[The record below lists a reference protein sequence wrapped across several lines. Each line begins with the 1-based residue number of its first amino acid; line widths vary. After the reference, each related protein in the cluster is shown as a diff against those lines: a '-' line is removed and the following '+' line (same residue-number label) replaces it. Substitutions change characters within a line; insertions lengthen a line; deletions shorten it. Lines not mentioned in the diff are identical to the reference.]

1 MSSSTREVLIIDL
14 RGVIARDE
22 STVVRHVEYGKHLDQ
37 ISLGETSLTVIT
49 RGATA
54 QINKQLTSC
63 TSVCKFLIEE
73 RTRFNLSR
81 FILLCFNYIR
91 MNNSRV
97 YLLVSGDPWETFWFC
112 RFLAF
117 FSRKNLKIQVQLHAD
132 IFDPNWIQISVAN
145 RIRLRLLNLKSESI
159 HNVRLVS
166 ANHRKKLVNRFPNL
180 RYRVTVAPVPLSISP
195 YDSRANVNFSDE
207 ATIGFVGRIHKDR
220 GLFLFLKVIRR
231 LNQDGWKGRVL
242 VVGEGPEM
250 SSFRNNLEELI
261 GASRVTFA
269 GVKSGEELRRCWSE
283 IDVFLN
289 TAPTESYGRSTREA
303 LYYGKFVMS
312 LETRGISEL
321 IAERESGQLLI
332 FDSSKPESWISN
344 LRKIAEFKA
353 DDSYSKRVWEQN
365 EQDMMNVVKSWDSN

>member
-22 STVVRHVEYGKHLDQ
+22 STVIRHVEYGKHLDQ

-54 QINKQLTSC
+54 QINKELTSC
-63 TSVCKFLIEE
+63 NSVCKFIIEE
-73 RTRFNLSR
+73 NPRFNLPR

-91 MNNSRV
+91 MNKTRV
-97 YLLVSGDPWETFWFC
+97 YLLVSGDPWETYWFC

-145 RIRLRLLNLKSESI
+145 RIRLHLLRLNSKSI

-166 ANHRKKLVNRFPNL
+166 ANQRQELVDRFPNL
-180 RYRVTVAPVPLSISP
+180 GNRVTVAPVPLSISP
-195 YDSRANVNFSDE
+195 YDSRAHVNFSDE
-207 ATIGFVGRIHKDR
+207 PAIGFVGRIHKDR
-220 GLFLFLKVIRR
+220 GLFLFLKVIQR

-242 VVGEGPEM
+242 VVGEGPEI
-250 SSFRNNLEELI
+250 SIFRNNLEALI
-261 GASRVTFA
+261 GTSRVTFA
-269 GVKSGEELRRCWSE
+269 GVKSGEELRRYWNE
-283 IDVFLN
+283 IDVYLN

-303 LYYGKFVMS
+303 LYYGKVVMS
-312 LETRGISEL
+312 LETNGISEL

-332 FDSSKPESWISN
+332 FDTSKPESWISN
-344 LRKIAEFKA
+344 LRNLAKFKA
-353 DDSYSKRVWEQN
+353 EDSYSKRVWEQN
-365 EQDMMNVVKSWDSN
+365 EQDMINVVRSWE